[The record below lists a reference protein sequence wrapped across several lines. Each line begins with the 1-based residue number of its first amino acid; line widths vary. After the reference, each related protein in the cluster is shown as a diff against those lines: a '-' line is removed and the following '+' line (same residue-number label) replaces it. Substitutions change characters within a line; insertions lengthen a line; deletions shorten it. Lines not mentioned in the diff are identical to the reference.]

1 MFPFIFFENFSGFYK
16 KSVDIL
22 SGVCYNIVTVKEV
35 RKRRVGR
42 QVPERR

>member
-1 MFPFIFFENFSGFYK
+1 MFPFIFLKIFKFFIE
-16 KSVDIL
+16 SVDIL

-35 RKRRVGR
+35 RKRRVRR